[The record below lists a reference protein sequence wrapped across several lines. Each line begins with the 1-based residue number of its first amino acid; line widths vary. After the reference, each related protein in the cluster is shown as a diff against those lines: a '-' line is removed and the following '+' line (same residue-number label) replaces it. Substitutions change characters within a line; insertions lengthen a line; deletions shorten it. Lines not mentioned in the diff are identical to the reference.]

1 MEGVPAKNFIC
12 VFGLVA
18 MLTFVG
24 CAATG
29 GGAGGSAGD
38 SKSKLSEADLQR
50 MGITHGGYGNS
61 N

>member
-1 MEGVPAKNFIC
+1 
-12 VFGLVA
+12 

-24 CAATG
+24 CATTG
-29 GGAGGSAGD
+29 GGAVGSAGD

-50 MGITHGGYGNS
+50 MGITHGCYGNS

>member
-1 MEGVPAKNFIC
+1 MC
-12 VFGLVA
+12 VFLVV
-18 MLTFVG
+18 MLAFVG
-24 CAATG
+24 CATTS

-38 SKSKLSEADLQR
+38 SKSKLSETDLQR